1 MGKKVDMVIKA
12 FPSMIRSVN
21 SEKFTAEVIM
31 SDETKDRYGEV
42 IKADAYKKSI
52 KNFMKHPI
60 LLSSH
65 DSWSSLRNQIG
76 VWEKVWIEDKQ
87 LLGRAKYFVG
97 MGNPEADWAWK
108 LVELGVAAYSVGFI
122 SKGYE
127 DTPDDKL
134 QKNPSLPWR
143 TFTEVELLE
152 TSQVLLPANPS
163 ALQKASACEDMVM
176 RGMATGI
183 SEAMSAEDILT
194 YNIMDVDAKFL
205 IDMDAVFK
213 EEVIEN
219 KASDDVEQIEIMVPD
234 SVKGKEAI
242 EHADSKEKLAINSS
256 AVGEQ
261 GGKVKAS
268 GEGEEGK
275 QLEDDTKKGVQQTIE
290 RQEGIISDYV
300 MTIKV
305 LTERVTQIEVTL
317 GEKIDKLCKLL
328 VGEDLVVKEAEPI
341 DMASLINTGDSVE
354 DYTALVLGTE
364 KDSSLL
370 AEIKQALNDTTKVLE
385 TKKMVDG

>member
-256 AVGEQ
+256 AVGE
-261 GGKVKAS
+261 
-268 GEGEEGK
+268 
-275 QLEDDTKKGVQQTIE
+275 
-290 RQEGIISDYV
+290 
-300 MTIKV
+300 
-305 LTERVTQIEVTL
+305 
-317 GEKIDKLCKLL
+317 
-328 VGEDLVVKEAEPI
+328 
-341 DMASLINTGDSVE
+341 
-354 DYTALVLGTE
+354 
-364 KDSSLL
+364 
-370 AEIKQALNDTTKVLE
+370 
-385 TKKMVDG
+385 